1 MAGAKNGDNV
11 KVHYTG
17 KLKDGTVFDSSRG
30 RDPIEFTI
38 GERSVIPGFEDAV
51 IGMKVGDCKT
61 IHIAAENAYGAR
73 QEDMVFELTRE
84 EFPAHITPEVNQQFK
99 VLQDDGR
106 SVIVTILE
114 VTEEHVVLDAN
125 HPLAGEELIF
135 DIELTEIV

>member
-1 MAGAKNGDNV
+1 MAGAKNGDSV

-30 RDPIEFTI
+30 REPIEFTI

-51 IGMKVGDCKT
+51 IGMKTGETKT

-73 QEDMVFELTRE
+73 REDMVFEVTRE
-84 EFPAHITPEVNQQFK
+84 EFPAHITPEVNQQFR

-106 SVIVTILE
+106 SVIVTIME
-114 VTEEHVVLDAN
+114 VTDEHVVLDAN

>member
-1 MAGAKNGDNV
+1 MAGAKNGDSV

-17 KLKDGTVFDSSRG
+17 KLKDGTIFDSSRG
-30 RDPIEFTI
+30 REPIEFTI

-51 IGMKVGDCKT
+51 IGMKTGESKT
-61 IHIAAENAYGAR
+61 IRIAAENAYGAR
-73 QEDMVFELTRE
+73 REDMVFEVTRE

-106 SVIVTILE
+106 SVIVTIME
-114 VTEEHVVLDAN
+114 VTDEHVVLDAN